1 MKIGIENC
9 PMLFDAGQ
17 WPGEQNL
24 ATTPKIWREMFSRIP
39 SEYFGLNYDPSHFV
53 WQRIDYLKP
62 LYEFKDK
69 IFHVHYK
76 DIKLYPDRLDD
87 VGIMGYPLEYMAP
100 KLPGLGDVDWGAYV
114 SALRD
119 IGYDGYTCVEVEDRA
134 FEGSL
139 EDVKKSLLLSKR
151 YMEQF
156 VI

>member
-1 MKIGIENC
+1 MNSK
-9 PMLFDAGQ
+9 
-17 WPGEQNL
+17 
-24 ATTPKIWREMFSRIP
+24 TS
-39 SEYFGLNYDPSHFV
+39 
-53 WQRIDYLKP
+53 
-62 LYEFKDK
+62 

-139 EDVKKSLLLSKR
+139 EDVKKVSSAEQAVYGAVCHLRRDPESAVSGRRRSLILRTAGRDRLDRRRLLSR
-151 YMEQF
+151 QRPRPPGIF
-156 VI
+156 